1 MDLSQVLNY
10 GMSAILWYDCW
21 YFFCSWINICFPV
34 LPSWLPLCHSDLR
47 AIRLYPSNICSS
59 RRLFDKSAPLPNV
72 HQDGYSWRQDSRTL
86 IRFSKVCRKR
96 SLSYNK
102 KNAHFPT
109 RKTRTFLQ
117 QKRSLSYYKNAHFST
132 TKTLT
137 FLQQKLSLFYNKNAH
152 FPTTKTLTFLHEK
165 RSLSY
170 DKNTHISTNKK

>member
-102 KNAHFPT
+102 K
-109 RKTRTFLQ
+109 
-117 QKRSLSYYKNAHFST
+117 KRSLS
-132 TKTLT
+132 
-137 FLQQKLSLFYNKNAH
+137 YNKNAH
-152 FPTTKTLTFLHEK
+152 FPTTKMLTFLQIENSK
-165 RSLSY
+165 KIDGFPSAL
-170 DKNTHISTNKK
+170 TNKRKSKDLEKSLKS